1 MEAFFTKGPTKEE
14 LSCTYD
20 EFTGNEP
27 HRRHARHH
35 HQVLIIII
43 TADILHYHYLLLYST
58 LDNLILKS
66 ASGNDEDDAAFIAEA
81 VVPGKNRKQ
90 PVDMQY
96 VQRKI
101 RENENN
107 NLALKTKYQSGAASK
122 TAAAAAAVERGRSSN
137 ITQDIYSISSLC
149 ATLHPPLP
157 PQSDDD
163 DNRDNEEFSAC
174 MAGQLMEGINGINGL
189 KTQLTNYR
197 DKMSSRLRNYTCGDD
212 SLETT
217 APLYTYSMPL
227 NKAGVL
233 HDFKVEVLMH
243 KDHSKIW

>member
-1 MEAFFTKGPTKEE
+1 ME
-14 LSCTYD
+14 S
-20 EFTGNEP
+20 
-27 HRRHARHH
+27 
-35 HQVLIIII
+35 
-43 TADILHYHYLLLYST
+43 
-58 LDNLILKS
+58 
-66 ASGNDEDDAAFIAEA
+66 
-81 VVPGKNRKQ
+81 VVPERNRKQ

-101 RENENN
+101 RENEIN
-107 NLALKTKYQSGAASK
+107 NLALRTKYQSGAVSK
-122 TAAAAAAVERGRSSN
+122 AAAAAAVGTGRSGN
-137 ITQDIYSISSLC
+137 ITRDIYSISSMC
-149 ATLHPPLP
+149 ATLHP
-157 PQSDDD
+157 SDKEE
-163 DNRDNEEFSAC
+163 EEFSAC
-174 MAGQLMEGINGINGL
+174 MAGHLMEGINGINGL

-243 KDHSKIW
+243 KEHSKIWWLW